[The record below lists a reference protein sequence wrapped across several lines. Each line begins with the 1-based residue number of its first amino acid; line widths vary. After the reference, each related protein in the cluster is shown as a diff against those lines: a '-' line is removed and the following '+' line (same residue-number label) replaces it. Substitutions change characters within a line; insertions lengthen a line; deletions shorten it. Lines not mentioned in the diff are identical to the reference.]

1 MSPIVGV
8 LGAGQLGRMLALAAA
23 PLGLRVRCFDA
34 AEPEAD
40 APPAA
45 QVCDF
50 FPGDFADEDGLR
62 RFAEGCAAVTYEF
75 ENVPARAAEVVA
87 QVAPLF
93 PPVGALEAAQDRVS
107 EKTLLNSLGVAT
119 PAWAEV
125 NSRADLDTAASIIG
139 LPAVLKTRRFGY
151 DGKGQAVL
159 RAPID
164 VGRAWAD
171 LGIACDPGGHGLILE
186 AFAPFEREVSILGI
200 RGRPDGTGRA
210 PTAFY
215 PLIEN
220 RHEGGILRLSRI
232 GAAASAAPER
242 NALHT
247 QAQAACARLMESL
260 GYVGVCC
267 IEFFQV
273 RDERG
278 APALLANEMA
288 CRVHNSGHWTIEG
301 ARTSQF
307 ENHLRAIMGW
317 PPGSTEPRGPCA
329 MVNLIGATPPI
340 HEVLAI
346 EDAHPHLY
354 GKRARPGRKLGHITV
369 LAPDE
374 GTLDHRLRRLRAA
387 MGC

>member
-34 AEPEAD
+34 PDPSGD

-45 QVCDF
+45 QVADF
-50 FPGDFADEDGLR
+50 FAGDFADEDALR

-87 QVAPLF
+87 RAAPLF
-93 PPVGALEAAQDRVS
+93 PPAPALAASQDRVA

-119 PAWAEV
+119 PAWAEI

-159 RAPID
+159 RTPAD
-164 VGRAWAD
+164 VGRAWTE
-171 LGIACDPGGHGLILE
+171 LGIASDPGGPGLILE
-186 AFAPFEREVSILGI
+186 AFVPFEREVSILGV
-200 RGRPDGTGRA
+200 RGRPDASGRS
-210 PTAFY
+210 PTVFS

-220 RHEGGILRLSRI
+220 RHEGGILRLSRV
-232 GAAASAAPER
+232 GATASAAPER
-242 NALHT
+242 NALAT
-247 QAQAACARLMESL
+247 QAQGACARLMESL

-278 APALLANEMA
+278 GPALLANETA

-317 PPGSTEPRGPCA
+317 PLASAEPVGPCA

-340 HEVLAI
+340 EAVLAV
-346 EDAHPHLY
+346 EDAHPHFY
-354 GKRARPGRKLGHITV
+354 GKRARAGRKLGHVTV

-374 GTLDHRLRRLRAA
+374 GTLDHRLRRVMAA
-387 MGC
+387 IGG